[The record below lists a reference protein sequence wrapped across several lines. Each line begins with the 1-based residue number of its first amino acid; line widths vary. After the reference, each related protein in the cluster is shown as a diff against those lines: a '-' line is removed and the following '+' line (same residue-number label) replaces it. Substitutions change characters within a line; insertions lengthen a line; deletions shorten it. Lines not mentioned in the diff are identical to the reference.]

1 MFVFGGVF
9 LVSFV
14 FGFFVCFFLL
24 FVVVFVEFF
33 FGLLV
38 EGLLVIFVVFQGF
51 SNAVDMV
58 FDFPS
63 ISPNQSYVCVRIC
76 VCIYIY
82 NFFLF

>member
-1 MFVFGGVF
+1 M
-9 LVSFV
+9 
-14 FGFFVCFFLL
+14 
-24 FVVVFVEFF
+24 
-33 FGLLV
+33 LV

-63 ISPNQSYVCVRIC
+63 ISPNQSYVCVCIC